1 MAGGEGRAER
11 GHDERTP
18 RATDRGPEQST
29 GQGRPGIAMQHWG
42 SSCCGSPRWEG
53 LGKVDLEDSGGGG
66 LGEGPRAGRGVAGG
80 SPGPLHTWSLLAAS
94 GTAAAWLLHGLL
106 TLQRGW
112 SPVHSGGWPNAPAC
126 LLEAPR
132 PASGE
137 GPRKEHR
144 EPSRRA
150 AGGYLGTGEDGA
162 GLGADTPPT
171 NAAAALTGL
180 LPLGSGLRKVG
191 RAFSPS
197 FPFSTFLLYT
207 QPEPSLGAQPG
218 QWPDPGVGGK
228 SLGREVGL
236 GGFRVCPRLM
246 ADGQAAY

>member
-1 MAGGEGRAER
+1 MRGLRGPQIVDLSRARGRGGLALRCSTGGLHAADPHGGRDW
-11 GHDERTP
+11 GKWTWRT
-18 RATDRGPEQST
+18 AVGAVWEKGPEQVEERLEVAQVPCIPGVSWRQV
-29 GQGRPGIAMQHWG
+29 GQQLPGSCTA
-42 SSCCGSPRWEG
+42 SSPCR
-53 LGKVDLEDSGGGG
+53 GGGPQSTQ
-66 LGEGPRAGRGVAGG
+66 EG
-80 SPGPLHTWSLLAAS
+80 GPT
-94 GTAAAWLLHGLL
+94 
-106 TLQRGW
+106 
-112 SPVHSGGWPNAPAC
+112 PPAC